1 MSSGEMPDLAK
12 LKRLRVADLTV
23 ELEKRGLDVS
33 GLKADLVQRLFEAKT
48 KEAAG
53 GDAPADAAPAAA

>member
-53 GDAPADAAPAAA
+53 GDAPA